1 MQAIQYKLLFLSRL
15 IGKINDKEYI
25 TSRLGGHLEATEEEL
40 ELFKSLL
47 DQLPEEKKKEVKAEY
62 KRPYLTDKYTMEDGT
77 IIILKSF

>member
-25 TSRLGGHLEATEEEL
+25 TSRLGGHLGATEEEL

-47 DQLPEEKKKEVKAEY
+47 NQLPEEKKKEVKAEY
-62 KRPYLTDKYTMEDGT
+62 KCPYLTDKYTMEDGT
-77 IIILKSF
+77 IIILKSV